1 MVACEISLE
10 HLMKSIFDHLVFFF
24 RSLREIF
31 SHDKLIKKKR
41 CDRKNVKYTT
51 KLIKTE
57 YKQKPLTSR

>member
-31 SHDKLIKKKR
+31 SHDKLIKKR
-41 CDRKNVKYTT
+41 GV
-51 KLIKTE
+51 TE
-57 YKQKPLTSR
+57 KM